1 MDAKYYKLPMQ
12 FDSIFEEEGKSMIK
26 CSELQSIDQH
36 IELLLTTCPGEHK
49 FNKEFGCGI
58 WDMDFERV
66 VSRHQWETAF
76 VGHINRAVS
85 RFEPRLEGVS
95 ISITVDDIGKRDYTL
110 QTTAI
115 KKEVIVTIGA
125 ILLSTGEK
133 CGFQYA
139 LYLGPLTIE

>member
-1 MDAKYYKLPMQ
+1 MK
-12 FDSIFEEEGKSMIK
+12 FDSIFEEEGKPMAV

-66 VSRHQWETAF
+66 VSRSKWETAF
-76 VGHINRAVS
+76 VGHIDRAVR
-85 RFEPRLEGVS
+85 RFEPRLSSISVS
-95 ISITVDDIGKRDYTL
+95 ISVDDIAKRDYTL

-115 KKEVIVTIGA
+115 KKEVIVTVQA
-125 ILLSTGEK
+125 QLSSTGEK